1 MKYHQSKYVPFFPIY
16 PHLIS
21 LLVGLFSIAPT
32 TLGISDPS
40 QDAGPSRPIAQE
52 TLSTCVQSRYQGP
65 QFQGPEAQLHQEPL
79 EMKIKSQQNCKD
91 SWDSYQISSVKTK
104 LCLKADSS
112 FSFCDVKIKLTT
124 KKPNQPR
131 GILAGLEE
139 SSLLVLVNGRNPLA
153 NQLLCR

>member
-1 MKYHQSKYVPFFPIY
+1 MLAAWSTD
-16 PHLIS
+16 
-21 LLVGLFSIAPT
+21 APRGT
-32 TLGISDPS
+32 QERGILGIIQIPLCKEF
-40 QDAGPSRPIAQE
+40 AAPSRPIAHH
-52 TLSTCVQSRYQGP
+52 TLDVCAIKVSRA
-65 QFQGPEAQLHQEPL
+65 QFQGPEAQLYQEPL

-112 FSFCDVKIKLTT
+112 FCDVKIKRTT